1 MTCDL
6 LNNGKTFASLNFFK
20 CLWTSEQISE
30 ILIHNLT
37 WLPCLLVLSVA
48 PFLCTG
54 RLRSFSCL
62 RYFTYLRRFAYIWY
76 FLITD
81 GRPVFI
87 CRENYLP
94 LLIILPAWFVWPN
107 ILCSSDP
114 YQYKSDE
121 FFFYKGCGPTTC
133 HCMLL
138 DHTAVFQM
146 RGQLLTKSIV
156 LPLPG
161 MLLTGAELPDLVLLL
176 LCWKD
181 TSQIA
186 QIFFFKLTLFSNCLL
201 KISLLYTRLSAC
213 SVQSKF

>member
-1 MTCDL
+1 MVKL
-6 LNNGKTFASLNFFK
+6 LL
-20 CLWTSEQISE
+20 LQISSSVFE
-30 ILIHNLT
+30 HQNKFLKFWFII
-37 WLPCLLVLSVA
+37 WLGCLVCWFFQLHLFCAVIVW
-48 PFLCTG
+48 G
-54 RLRSFSCL
+54 SCL
-62 RYFTYLRRFAYIWY
+62 RYFTYLRRFAYIWH

-186 QIFFFKLTLFSNCLL
+186 QIFFFELTLFSNCLL
-201 KISLLYTRLSAC
+201 KISLLYTRLSVC